1 MPRIYVATEQCEL
14 STTSDLQRAL
24 KGHAQSAPRYHHLR
38 LPSASA
44 RSPIS
49 RCQAS
54 MRVTSIEEHGAV
66 SCRHMLSQVQDEVRA
81 GCSWLVPRSAPGASV
96 VPDPC
101 QRTAESPRADAS
113 GAGGPNRVRVLGLRS
128 PARVRAN
135 ERFGRRRGPA
145 GISRVAIAK
154 VLIGAES
161 LAGGLRTTRAV
172 EICTRCGQGQS
183 PERTPAGVPRG
194 LPLAVTSET

>member
-54 MRVTSIEEHGAV
+54 MRVTSIEEYGAV
-66 SCRHMLSQVQDEVRA
+66 SCCHMLSQVQDEVRA

-135 ERFGRRRGPA
+135 ERVGGRRGPA

>member
-66 SCRHMLSQVQDEVRA
+66 NCCQILYRTQGVMGA
-81 GCSWLVPRSAPGASV
+81 GRSWPVPRSGLEASSV
-96 VPDPC
+96 LDPC

-135 ERFGRRRGPA
+135 ERVGGRRGPA

-161 LAGGLRTTRAV
+161 LAGGLRTMRAV

-194 LPLAVTSET
+194 LPIAVTSET

>member
-66 SCRHMLSQVQDEVRA
+66 NCCQILYRTQGVMGA
-81 GCSWLVPRSAPGASV
+81 GRSWPVPRSGLEASSV
-96 VPDPC
+96 LDPC

>member
-66 SCRHMLSQVQDEVRA
+66 NCCQILYRTQGVMGA
-81 GCSWLVPRSAPGASV
+81 GRSWPVPRSGLEASSV
-96 VPDPC
+96 LDPC

-194 LPLAVTSET
+194 LPIAVTSET